1 MASLGLSTNLLA
13 ENRALDSLPDLRWKN
28 RIVLVEN
35 ATDQTISE
43 LVDHRGGIDE
53 RQIVWFC
60 VVNGEIQSNYQG
72 ELAGGFL
79 DHLREDYF
87 KKTGFPVL
95 LIGKDGWVKSSNP
108 SLDIDDYFAQIDA
121 MPMRQAEMVR
131 LSSD

>member
-1 MASLGLSTNLLA
+1 MAIAGLTTNLLA
-13 ENRALDSLPDLRWKN
+13 ENRALDSLSDLRWKN

-35 ATDQTISE
+35 ATDRTISE
-43 LVDHRGGIDE
+43 LEDHRGGIHE

-79 DHLREDYF
+79 DHLREEYF
-87 KKTGFPVL
+87 ERTGFPVL

-108 SLDIDDYFAQIDA
+108 SLDIASYFAQIDA
-121 MPMRQAEMVR
+121 MPMRQAEMAVF
-131 LSSD
+131 SSD